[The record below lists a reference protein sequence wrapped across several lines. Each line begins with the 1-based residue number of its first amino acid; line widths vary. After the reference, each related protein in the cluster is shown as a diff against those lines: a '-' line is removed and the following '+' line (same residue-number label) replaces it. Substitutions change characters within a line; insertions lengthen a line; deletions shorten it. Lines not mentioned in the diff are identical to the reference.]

1 MWALGLGSYLQAILA
16 LLFAD
21 LTAIVAAVIGPTYDY
36 LLVPELSATAL
47 YPPLAAAT
55 NDPTDFL
62 AAAAAFSNFTLA
74 NVVDPASALVA
85 IGVGLL
91 FLARPLSARWAV
103 SLEGLLPR
111 LVIGVV
117 GANFT
122 VPIAGGILSIGGAL
136 YPVFAGWDGGAW
148 EQWAHLA
155 GWGEFVYSWDNG
167 VLAFLLSVVEFGEVF
182 ALVVAV
188 GVRDA
193 MLAVLLVLLPIF
205 TLLWPIRPFAGLARR
220 GWLLFVEFVFL
231 PCVLVVPLELAVN
244 SPDPILLVAYLTL
257 ALSSPYL
264 ISVAG
269 THLSN
274 LGFPSSGSALSGGVE
289 RGLAAATRTTSGA
302 SMGAGRASA
311 ASGGGGS
318 IASALG
324 GSARAAG
331 GAAIPAAAP
340 ILVASALGAGARH
353 LVRHV
358 QEWNSQRQHLPPKIG
373 PFPPGGTGGHGR

>member
-1 MWALGLGSYLQAILA
+1 MDLGQIVQFV
-16 LLFAD
+16 LFATFVL
-21 LTAIVAAVIGPTYDY
+21 LTAALTAAIQPTYNN
-36 LLVPELSATAL
+36 LLVPELGARQL
-47 YPPLAAAT
+47 YPSLAGPANGGPTYLVDAAHYST
-55 NDPTDFL
+55 YL
-62 AAAAAFSNFTLA
+62 LA
-74 NVVDPASALVA
+74 NLVDPAIALVA
-85 IGVGLL
+85 VGLGL
-91 FLARPLSARWAV
+91 VYLSRAVWSRSGLAT
-103 SLEGLLPR
+103 EGLLPR
-111 LVIGVV
+111 FLVAIVV
-117 GANFT
+117 ANFT
-122 VPIAGGILSIGGAL
+122 VPIAAGLIDLGGIT
-136 YPVFAGWDGGAW
+136 YPTIVGWDGGAW
-148 EQWAHLA
+148 QNWANLA
-155 GWGEFVYSWDNG
+155 GFAEVGFSAQNG
-167 VLAFLLSVVEFGEVF
+167 LLAFVLAFVQFSLVFLLAIV
-182 ALVVAV
+182 V

-193 MLAVLLVLLPIF
+193 SLAVLLVVLPIF
-205 TLLWPIRPFAGLARR
+205 TLLWPIGPFAGLARR
-220 GWLLFVEFVFL
+220 GWLLFIEFVFL
-231 PCVLVVPLELAVN
+231 PCVLVVPLELAVQ

-302 SMGAGRASA
+302 SMGAGRVSA

-353 LVRHV
+353 LVAHV